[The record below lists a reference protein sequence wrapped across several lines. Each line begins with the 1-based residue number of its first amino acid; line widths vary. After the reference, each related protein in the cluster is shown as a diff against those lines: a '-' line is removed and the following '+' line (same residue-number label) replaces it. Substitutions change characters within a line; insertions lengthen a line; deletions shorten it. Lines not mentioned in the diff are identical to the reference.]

1 VACVRAGGHRVS
13 RRWRRRGTCWSA
25 CPLCGTVACMQCCE
39 PCVPMCAHVC
49 HVSGVS
55 CVERRPE
62 SGRVRYGCWQPAAVG
77 QVLSALLGM
86 SREDIKAAP
95 SWLSVQEL
103 AECARIRV
111 ARARD
116 DDGRPCSNGLRD
128 GWRGSLWAWRGV
140 LYACALCGV
149 SMLLSSMRAIACPC
163 EQGMEEAQ
171 YALGMLYLGGGD
183 VQGMRQ
189 DVGKGLHWIRKAAS
203 KDHGAPCAARVCT
216 VCGQCVASVWGA
228 SHLLRAVP
236 STARI
241 RPIWPAA
248 PCSRQQ
254 RPSAAPFSPPRAS
267 GQKRLGKRAAW
278 CSSRLCVSPVRAAC
292 CHGTRVQRVRSMSWP
307 SAGVSAGA
315 STRMK
320 ARPCSGCARC
330 PLRLDAAVCALPLA
344 SPTPHSPRLRAC
356 VRSLAARLRPPSA
369 ASSPFDIAG
378 ERVGGTAV
386 RAVHAVLC
394 VRCVALTRWP
404 SCAHVI

>member
-1 VACVRAGGHRVS
+1 
-13 RRWRRRGTCWSA
+13 
-25 CPLCGTVACMQCCE
+25 
-39 PCVPMCAHVC
+39 MCAHVC

-128 GWRGSLWAWRGV
+128 RWRGSLWAWRGV

-267 GQKRLGKRAAW
+267 GQKRLRKRAAW
-278 CSSRLCVSPVRAAC
+278 CSSVSPVRAPPVRVACAC
-292 CHGTRVQRVRSMSWP
+292 CVLARHASAAGAQYELAKCWRLGRGVDKDEGKALLWLRKVPPAPRRCRVRAP
-307 SAGVSAGA
+307 SCIPHPPFTAFA
-315 STRMK
+315 RM
-320 ARPCSGCARC
+320 
-330 PLRLDAAVCALPLA
+330 CALLSRTLA
-344 SPTPHSPRLRAC
+344 PA
-356 VRSLAARLRPPSA
+356 VGSL
-369 ASSPFDIAG
+369 
-378 ERVGGTAV
+378 
-386 RAVHAVLC
+386 
-394 VRCVALTRWP
+394 VAF
-404 SCAHVI
+404 